1 MYGHFYSA
9 ELLSQRIKDN
19 SSKSGKKLTMNR
31 STVEQTKF
39 KLKTLSNWSS
49 RRRADHRGS
58 ESYGTAV
65 GANLAI
71 DREQTERV
79 KERSQFSHGIEIAFN
94 VRSQGVVTKTRNYC

>member
-1 MYGHFYSA
+1 
-9 ELLSQRIKDN
+9 
-19 SSKSGKKLTMNR
+19 MNR

-79 KERSQFSHGIEIAFN
+79 KEKSQFSHGIEVTLN
-94 VRSQGVVTKTRNYC
+94 VRSQLKFVITVDEFTIFFTCNIFNGT